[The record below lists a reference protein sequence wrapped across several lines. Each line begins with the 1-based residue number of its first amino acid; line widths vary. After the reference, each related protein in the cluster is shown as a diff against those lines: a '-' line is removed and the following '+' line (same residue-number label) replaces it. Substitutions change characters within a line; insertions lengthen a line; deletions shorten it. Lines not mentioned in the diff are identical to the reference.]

1 MLFLHFPLSLSARFR
16 TKLAQ
21 EFSVEEVQ
29 HMLVPREGVVS
40 TYVVEN
46 DAGEITDMCS
56 FYYLPSTVINNPL
69 HNKLNAVYSYYNVA
83 TTMSVEDLMRDLLI
97 LARDE
102 GADVFN
108 ALDLMEN
115 EGVFDKLLFGAGD
128 GFLQYY
134 LYNWKCPSMQAK
146 DMGLVL
152 L

>member
-1 MLFLHFPLSLSARFR
+1 MVLFVFR
-16 TKLAQ
+16 AKLAQ
-21 EFSVEEVQ
+21 EFSVEEVA
-29 HMLVPREGVVS
+29 HMLTPRANVVS

-46 DAGEITDMCS
+46 EAGEITDMCS

-83 TTMSVEDLMRDLLI
+83 TTMSVKDLMRDLLI
-97 LARDE
+97 VAREE

-108 ALDLMEN
+108 ALDLLEN
-115 EGVFDKLLFGAGD
+115 EGVFDELLFGAGD

-134 LYNWKCPSMQAK
+134 LYNWKCPAMPAK
-146 DMGLVL
+146 EMGLVL